1 MEQSGWK
8 GWQERWDRQQEVYL
22 IDRERRFEVMFDVV
36 EAVTGPAPQVLDLA
50 CGTGSISIR
59 LLRRLPQ
66 ARTVCLD
73 LDPALLR
80 IAAGSLA
87 GDDRVTIVR
96 ADLASP
102 SWVASLPARP
112 YDAVL
117 TATALH
123 WLRDDALARLYTDLA
138 HQVIRPS
145 GVFCNA
151 DHMPD
156 RPAAALDARI
166 ERWHQARRERL
177 VRDGAADWETWWKDA
192 AADPAL
198 ADAVAERNMLFSGS
212 HAKEF
217 TPPVDWHLAALRA
230 SGFSEATVVW
240 RIFDDAIV
248 AALK

>member
-1 MEQSGWK
+1 
-8 GWQERWDRQQEVYL
+8 
-22 IDRERRFEVMFDVV
+22 
-36 EAVTGPAPQVLDLA
+36 
-50 CGTGSISIR
+50 
-59 LLRRLPQ
+59 
-66 ARTVCLD
+66 
-73 LDPALLR
+73 
-80 IAAGSLA
+80 
-87 GDDRVTIVR
+87 
-96 ADLASP
+96 
-102 SWVASLPARP
+102 
-112 YDAVL
+112 
-117 TATALH
+117 
-123 WLRDDALARLYTDLA
+123 
-138 HQVIRPS
+138 
-145 GVFCNA
+145 
-151 DHMPD
+151 MPD

-217 TPPVDWHLAALRA
+217 TPPVDWHLAAMRA